1 MFNFFYASCNYMVFG
16 MIELLPTTLD
26 FTDGVDV
33 KECSDEADHS
43 VGPVPTSLPIVIG
56 SPSSCDKGLIY
67 SGIEGHTKTE
77 HEDHGTI
84 SVDRFGWDVS
94 LGAASGHNIT
104 GRGHGNTDQSND
116 TGEEEESDQVD
127 EECIESSTEKIEE
140 EVNNPEY
147 GSNEAEH
154 EIGHHYSKLSITTTV
169 TFTLRVV
176 DESPEETSE
185 VGEDDNEDEVYTPVS
200 YKG

>member
-1 MFNFFYASCNYMVFG
+1 MVTVSPIMGILTWHLVRTTIVSVMSGSVMFNFFYASCNYMVFG

-104 GRGHGNTDQSND
+104 G
-116 TGEEEESDQVD
+116 
-127 EECIESSTEKIEE
+127 
-140 EVNNPEY
+140 
-147 GSNEAEH
+147 
-154 EIGHHYSKLSITTTV
+154 
-169 TFTLRVV
+169 
-176 DESPEETSE
+176 
-185 VGEDDNEDEVYTPVS
+185 
-200 YKG
+200 